1 MLIGFFMSDIMRNIL
16 LLLLLFAS
24 IKSYAQRDTIFCESG
39 LKYVRLKEGDGKKP
53 IDGQR
58 VKVTYVGKLLN
69 GEIFQALEPGDVFM
83 FKIGDPGIIKGW
95 NEGFKLMSQGEKG
108 VLVVPPFLGYGSKG
122 QKDLEGEKE
131 YMIPPNATL
140 IFEIEL
146 ISIK

>member
-1 MLIGFFMSDIMRNIL
+1 MKNIL
-16 LLLLLFAS
+16 LFLSFFIS
-24 IKSYAQRDTIFCESG
+24 ISSYAQRDTVFCASG
-39 LKYVRLKEGDGKKP
+39 LKYVSIKDGDGKKP

-69 GEIFQALEPGDVFM
+69 GQVFQAMEPGDVFM

-95 NEGFKLMSQGEKG
+95 SEGFKLMSQGEKG
-108 VLVVPPFLGYGSKG
+108 ILIVPPFLGYGSKG
-122 QKDLEGEKE
+122 QKDLDDETK

-140 IFEIEL
+140 IFEVEL